1 MAGEPIKSEG
11 YERKSYTLMGETRK
25 ELRKMFCDVVRP
37 PRWGREGIKSVEP
50 GFYTIHAIQY
60 KHVKR
65 SWARVQQNGS
75 QNGAKKRQVHQPPNL
90 LFTDHTPHVSCTACL
105 LTEMSRDD
113 QSASVSLNHEN
124 AEKELRKVNEGT
136 VHVKPGQLR

>member
-1 MAGEPIKSEG
+1 MMWSDHRGG
-11 YERKSYTLMGETRK
+11 G
-25 ELRKMFCDVVRP
+25 
-37 PRWGREGIKSVEP
+37 GRESNQSNLAFIP
-50 GFYTIHAIQY
+50 YMQY